1 VELTF
6 AEPLESAGIDDLT
19 RYAIKAWDLKR
30 TARYGSDHYNQRSW
44 AVTAAR
50 LSPDG
55 KTLRLDIPQIAPT
68 WGMEI
73 LYRVPAADGRV
84 ISGKIH
90 NTIHHLRDTQP

>member
-1 VELTF
+1 
-6 AEPLESAGIDDLT
+6 
-19 RYAIKAWDLKR
+19 
-30 TARYGSDHYNQRSW
+30 
-44 AVTAAR
+44 

-55 KTLRLDIPQIAPT
+55 KTLRLDIPEIAPT